1 VIRPVDAR
9 HVLER
14 DRWPLELAEAALAYA
29 GEAKLVSGKS
39 AGSLAAPFAA
49 EHGLAAVW
57 TTPLLDHSQCA
68 DGLRARTAPVLL
80 VGGTADESWRGELA
94 RELADEVLELAGADH
109 GLTRASDLEQVERA
123 VAAFSA
129 RVLRA

>member
-1 VIRPVDAR
+1 MIRPVDAR
-9 HVLER
+9 HVQER

-68 DGLRARTAPVLL
+68 DGL
-80 VGGTADESWRGELA
+80 
-94 RELADEVLELAGADH
+94 
-109 GLTRASDLEQVERA
+109 
-123 VAAFSA
+123 AAA
-129 RVLRA
+129 AE